1 MSQMTPNR
9 VVVKGVRYMLAH
21 VPGLVQYGSK
31 PVRELPRDAA
41 LRQQLG
47 ARLRSFDAAAA
58 YPPHQ
63 VFLGARQPQD
73 LWALERPWWRSQA
86 DAPSVGPDRSFRG
99 PFGELLEET
108 PFYGFLK
115 IADDFDLVT
124 LSEEFVAEGPV
135 RPRSSPTHHAG

>member
-9 VVVKGVRYMLAH
+9 VVIKGVRYMLAH

-41 LRQQLG
+41 LREQLG
-47 ARLRSFDAAAA
+47 ARLRSFDDAAA

-73 LWALERPWWRSQA
+73 LWALERRGGARKPMRPPLVPTG
-86 DAPSVGPDRSFRG
+86 PSVDRSAS
-99 PFGELLEET
+99 
-108 PFYGFLK
+108 Y
-115 IADDFDLVT
+115 
-124 LSEEFVAEGPV
+124 
-135 RPRSSPTHHAG
+135 